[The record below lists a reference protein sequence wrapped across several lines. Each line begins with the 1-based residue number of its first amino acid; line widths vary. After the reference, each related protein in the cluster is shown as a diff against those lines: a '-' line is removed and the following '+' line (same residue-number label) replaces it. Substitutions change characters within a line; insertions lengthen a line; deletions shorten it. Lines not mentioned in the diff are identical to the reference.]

1 MDRLTQARAVFE
13 RRSAAYERMKD
24 HLPSHQRAELLA
36 DLMEACDELDGAL
49 EASQSQPCGDVKNAA
64 TEAQPSAARAA

>member
-1 MDRLTQARAVFE
+1 MDRLNQARAVFE

-24 HLPSHQRAELLA
+24 RLPSHQRAELLA

-49 EASQSQPCGDVKNAA
+49 ALASQPVTATANAA
-64 TEAQPSAARAA
+64 TSGV

>member
-24 HLPSHQRAELLA
+24 RLPSHQRAELLA
-36 DLMEACDELDGAL
+36 DLMEACDELDGVEGEYAAL
-49 EASQSQPCGDVKNAA
+49 TEGAA
-64 TEAQPSAARAA
+64 